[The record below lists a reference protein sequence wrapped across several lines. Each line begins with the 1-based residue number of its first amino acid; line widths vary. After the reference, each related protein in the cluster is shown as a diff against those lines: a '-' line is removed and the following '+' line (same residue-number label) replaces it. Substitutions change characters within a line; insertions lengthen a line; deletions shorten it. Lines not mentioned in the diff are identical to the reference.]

1 MIKVIIVDDHTLLR
15 KGLVKIL
22 TEEQDIKVIGDANG
36 YHELLEYLTREE
48 PDVIL
53 MDISMEGK
61 NGMEILKE
69 LKKSY
74 PKVRVIML
82 SMHPEDRFSVRAIKA
97 GASGYITKEAPT
109 GQLVSAIRKVNSGGK
124 YITPDVAELLANSFE
139 NHNDLPIHE
148 LLSDREFQILRL
160 ITSGKKV
167 KEIAKDLFISPST
180 VATYRYRILH
190 KTFMKSNVELTNY
203 ALRHNLLD

>member
-1 MIKVIIVDDHTLLR
+1 MIKVTIVDDHALLR
-15 KGLVKIL
+15 NGLARIL
-22 TEEQDIKVIGDANG
+22 KEEPDMMVISDASG
-36 YHELLEYLTREE
+36 YHELLECLAQEV
-48 PDVIL
+48 PDIIL
-53 MDISMEGK
+53 LDISMQGK
-61 NGMEILKE
+61 NGLEVLKE
-69 LKKSY
+69 LKKHY

-97 GASGYITKEAPT
+97 GASGYITKESAT
-109 GQLVSAIRKVNSGGK
+109 ELLVSAIRKVNNGGK
-124 YITPDVAELLANSFE
+124 FIPPSVAELLANSFE

-160 ITSGKKV
+160 ITAGKKV
-167 KEIAKDLFISPST
+167 KEIATDLFISPST

-203 ALRHNLLD
+203 ALRHDLLD